1 MSAGLGPRLVVAA
14 PTSGAGKTTF
24 TTGLLAAL
32 ARTGTRVAA
41 AKVGPDFIDPGY
53 HGLAT
58 GRPGR
63 NLDAWISGPAAVPAL
78 AARAAA
84 GADMLVVEGV
94 MGLFDGASWVP
105 AELAGQAGLRG
116 PNAEAG
122 LRGPNAE
129 TGPTADPRLTF
140 ASTAHVAALLDAP
153 VLLVLDAT
161 ATSGSVAPVVHGFAT
176 WAPGVRIGGVILNRV
191 GSDTHEAMLRAAMA
205 PTGIPVLGAVRRDPA
220 IAWPDRHLGLVP
232 VAERAA
238 EARATIDRLAA
249 GVAAGCDLG
258 AIARLARSAPVMVP
272 AAACPPTARVATGV
286 RVAVAAGPAF
296 SFTYA
301 DNLERLAEAG
311 AELVPFDPLTDR
323 SLPPGVSG
331 LVAGGGFP
339 EVHGEALA
347 DNEPLLGAVRT
358 RIAGGLVTWAECGG
372 LLWLAGALD
381 GRPMVGAVPT
391 EARMTGRLHLGY
403 RRATATAANPVLAPG
418 TSLRGHVFHYTAT
431 EPGGAALAVEG
442 RSGAQAEGFASPT
455 LLATYLHAHLGA
467 DPGPAERFVAA
478 CASAAVPESSAT
490 HA

>member
-1 MSAGLGPRLVVAA
+1 MPPRLGPRLVVAA

-32 ARTGTRVAA
+32 ARAGTTVAA

-63 NLDAWISGPAAVPAL
+63 NLDAWISGPASIAPL

-84 GADMLVVEGV
+84 GAEVLVVEGV

-105 AELAGQAGLRG
+105 DEWRD
-116 PNAEAG
+116 
-122 LRGPNAE
+122 
-129 TGPTADPRLTF
+129 ADHPPGDGRVTF

-176 WAPGVRIGGVILNRV
+176 WAPDVRIGGVVLNRV
-191 GSDTHEAMLRAAMA
+191 GSDTHEAMLRDALE
-205 PTGIPVLGAVRRDPA
+205 PTRVPVLGVVRRDPA
-220 IAWPDRHLGLVP
+220 VTWPDRHLGLVP

-238 EARATIDRLAA
+238 EALGTIDRLAA
-249 GVAAGCDLG
+249 SVAAGCDLG
-258 AIARLARSAPVMVP
+258 AIRQLARTAPDLTP
-272 AAACPPTARVATGV
+272 ANALPATRRVADGV
-286 RVAVAAGPAF
+286 RVAVAGGAVF

-311 AELVPFDPLTDR
+311 AELVPFDPLADPA
-323 SLPPGVSG
+323 LPEGVAG

-339 EVHGEALA
+339 EVHAEALA
-347 DNEPLLGAVRT
+347 DNGALLADVR
-358 RIAGGLVTWAECGG
+358 RRVAGGLVTWAECGG
-372 LLWLAGALD
+372 LLWLSRALD
-381 GRPMVGAVPT
+381 GRPLVGAVDAT
-391 EARMTGRLHLGY
+391 ARLTPRLQLGY
-403 RRATATAANPVLAPG
+403 RQATATVANPVLDRGA
-418 TSLRGHVFHYTAT
+418 SLRGHVFHYTAT
-431 EPGGAALAVEG
+431 DPEGGALALRRKDEV
-442 RSGAQAEGFASPT
+442 RAEGFASPT

-467 DPGPAERFVAA
+467 EPGPAERFVAA
-478 CASAAVPESSAT
+478 CAAGRAAPVHYAT
-490 HA
+490 GP